1 MLRLCW
7 IGAIGSSFSAR
18 VVTPNHVATIS
29 QTSIMPAIAPPTNR
43 QDYVVL
49 NRIGISYMRTGRFNH
64 AISVFRLLLGG
75 LADQESATSRPT
87 NSRPSLSACDIGLNI
102 RQTEEIELNTN
113 GSKKLQEGYDHN
125 TIVLY
130 TRPFCFSDSSA
141 SGALFEDDP
150 RMIRESPLVTT
161 IAGIVLF
168 NLGLSYHLR
177 AMSPTFHRPVATNR
191 DTNRRQAQL
200 IYSNAKQVLCRQDM
214 EAINSAQRRILL
226 AVCNNRAHLSFH
238 FFDISSTKSELSD
251 LRYLLCL
258 ENDGEGY
265 QEANDEQNSVQF
277 IFNAM
282 SHNVLA
288 HTSPAA

>member
-1 MLRLCW
+1 
-7 IGAIGSSFSAR
+7 
-18 VVTPNHVATIS
+18 
-29 QTSIMPAIAPPTNR
+29 MPAIAPPTNR
-43 QDYVVL
+43 QDCVVL
-49 NRIGISYMRTGRFNH
+49 NRIGISHMRTGRLNH

-75 LADQESATSRPT
+75 LADPGSATSRQT
-87 NSRPSLSACDIGLNI
+87 NSRPSLSDCDTGLNI
-102 RQTEEIELNTN
+102 RQTEEIELNTS
-113 GSKKLQEGYDHN
+113 GLKQLQEGYDHN

-150 RMIRESPLVTT
+150 LMIGESPLVDT
-161 IAGIVLF
+161 ISGIVLF

-191 DTNRRQAQL
+191 DINRRQAQL
-200 IYSNAKQVLCRQDM
+200 VYSHAKQVLCRQDM
-214 EAINSAQRRILL
+214 EGLNSEQRRILL

-238 FFDISSTKSELSD
+238 FFDISTTESELSD
-251 LRYLLCL
+251 LRFLLCL

-265 QEANDEQNSVQF
+265 QEASDEQNSIQF

-282 SHNVLA
+282 SHKILA
-288 HTSPAA
+288 RTSPAA